1 MAKSEIDFLSFDGIG
16 NASDGHNTLP
26 IQVLPTKKKSK
37 AWKKVCMDRLERIG
51 IEQLHENIRFR
62 EFKKMKEGEF
72 TYSAVGLEEMSL
84 PWFSKEITKLRDKA
98 NIPTYLKHFDFIG
111 IVTGALEG
119 IYSDFEDVFRID
131 SIDEYS
137 TNEYIRQKTEM
148 LHQYAR
154 QVFKQEVNKLLLM
167 RGIDPNKQDFQ
178 SEEEAQAYQQ
188 QIQQEVQALTPAEI
202 EQNLSKNFK
211 VIATEW
217 AQNTLNADN
226 KRFRIP
232 EMDRENFVEFLLSGR
247 YFKHFFVG
255 YDYYRV
261 EPWKVEEVFF
271 SQDADAEFPQDGE
284 YAGRITNMAP
294 SKILDRFGHLLTTA
308 QQEGIGNYW
317 NQSKN
322 INDFDSPMAEVDSS
336 KSIQEQAFPTPT
348 VVPFHNYF
356 DHMANKQLEN
366 AFGAPLGKTTIED
379 EEGNEVSFA
388 SWMPE
393 MADGD
398 DTFRGDLYS
407 SYLRDDINV
416 RRDTLRVTEAYWRSY
431 KRMAVLII
439 PNDIGSLTVELVTDD
454 LIGEY
459 LTEEE
464 IKKLRNISLQDLQMA
479 MKEDRLDE
487 YANTITYIYVPEV
500 WKGIKIKGNGSTVKK
515 DIYVDVRPLDYQI
528 KGGDSNLYDVK
539 LPVAGIIS
547 TGLVKKLIPYQQLHN
562 IAMNQITEL
571 LEKELGVFFAFDL
584 TGLGS
589 EYQDE
594 TTEEAIYRVRDIIKD
609 TGIVGFDLSRQNT
622 QGNQPN
628 LFQRHEVVFATQ
640 VQYRWTLAQ
649 QYKQEA
655 LAQIG
660 ITPQVLGQPNTYTTA
675 EGVKQG
681 MQSSYALINPIFD
694 KMNLAK
700 AKEMEI
706 HIAVAQYCQST
717 GKDQTVL
724 YSKGDS
730 EHRFLD
736 IMAEDGELFPL
747 RHLGVIPISSSKDR
761 KILEQAKQI
770 ILNDNTLNK
779 SFSDALE
786 ILTSPTLIEMKNVA
800 ANIEK
805 RTQQQTQEQRQ
816 FEAEQVDK
824 QIAAAKD
831 QQEDKQLHETLIE
844 SIKADAAI
852 ERQEIASIAAASIKG
867 ENTDKVYDLIQKSAQ
882 DDLNNSY
889 RELEI
894 GIKNAEVMRKTNT
907 DTSKLNIEL
916 MKLQQK
922 AAELK
927 LDREKLQSAER
938 IALYNKN

>member
-1 MAKSEIDFLSFDGIG
+1 MAKSELDFLNFDGISAG
-16 NASDGHNTLP
+16 SSSGHNTLP
-26 IQVLPTKKKSK
+26 VQVIPNSRKKNAWRK
-37 AWKKVCMDRLERIG
+37 ANMDRLERIG

-62 EFKKMKEGEF
+62 EYEKMVEGEF
-72 TYSAVGLEEMSL
+72 TYSAVGLDEMSL
-84 PWFSKEITKLRDKA
+84 PWFQKEIKTLRDKV

-111 IVTGALEG
+111 IVVGALKGLYAE
-119 IYSDFEDVFRID
+119 FEDRFRID
-131 SIDEYS
+131 SVDEYA
-137 TNEYIRQKTEM
+137 TNEYIRQKTEL
-148 LHQYAR
+148 LHKYAQ
-154 QVFKQEVNKLLLM
+154 QVFMQEVNKLLLM

-178 SEEEAQAYQQ
+178 SQEEADAYQQ
-188 QIQQEVQALTPAEI
+188 QVQQEVKALTPPEI
-202 EQNLSKNFK
+202 EKSLSKNFK

-217 AQNTLNADN
+217 AQNTLDADN
-226 KRFRIP
+226 QRMRLP
-232 EMDRENFVEFLLSGR
+232 DMDRENFVDMLLSGR
-247 YFKHFFVG
+247 YFKHFRVG
-255 YDYYRV
+255 YDFYDV
-261 EPWKVEEVFF
+261 ERWKVTETFISE
-271 SQDADAEFPQDGE
+271 DADAQFPQDGE
-284 YAGRITNMAP
+284 YVGRITHMSP
-294 SKILDRFGHLLTTA
+294 SNILNRYGHLLNTA

-322 INDFDSPMAEVDSS
+322 LNDFDTPMAETSGR
-336 KSIQEQAFPTPT
+336 SIQESAFPTPT

-356 DHMANKQLEN
+356 DHLANKQLED
-366 AFGAPLGKTTIED
+366 AIGAPMGVTTMKD
-379 EEGNEVSFA
+379 DEGNDTTFA
-388 SWMPE
+388 SWIPE

-398 DTFRGDLYS
+398 DFRGDLYS
-407 SYLRDDINV
+407 AYLRDDISV
-416 RRDTLRVTEAYWRSY
+416 RRDTVRVTEAYWRSY
-431 KRMAVLII
+431 KRLAVLII
-439 PNDIGSLTVELVTDD
+439 PNEIGSLSVELTTDD
-454 LIGEY
+454 LLTDFI
-459 LTEEE
+459 TEEE
-464 IKKLRNISLQDLQMA
+464 IKKLRNVSLQDLQIA
-479 MKEDRLDE
+479 LKENRIEE

-500 WKGIKIKGNGSTVKK
+500 WKGIKIKGNGTTIKK
-515 DIYVDVRPLDYQI
+515 DIYLDVRPLDYQI

-547 TGLVKKLIPYQQLHN
+547 TGFVKKLIPYQQLHN

-594 TTEEAIYRVRDIIKD
+594 TTEESIYRVRDIIKD

-640 VQYRWTLAQ
+640 VQYRWQLAQ

-660 ITPQVLGQPNTYTTA
+660 ITPQVLGQPNTYNTA

-681 MQSSYALINPIFD
+681 MQASYALINPIFD

-700 AKEMEI
+700 AKEMEL

-717 GKDQTVL
+717 GKDSTVL
-724 YSKGDS
+724 YRKGDG

-747 RHLGVIPISSSKDR
+747 RQLGVIPISSSKDR

-770 ILNDNTLNK
+770 VLNDNTMSK
-779 SFSDALE
+779 SFADALE
-786 ILTSPTLIEMKNVA
+786 ILTSPTIIELRDVA

-805 RTQQQTQEQRQ
+805 KSQQQVQEQRQ
-816 FEAEQVDK
+816 FEGEQMDK
-824 QIAAAKD
+824 QIAAQKE

-844 SIKADAAI
+844 SLKADAML
-852 ERQEIASIAAASIKG
+852 EKQEISSIAAASIKG
-867 ENTDKVYDLIQKSAQ
+867 ENTVAVYDRISKAAQ

-894 GIKNAEVMRKTNT
+894 GIKDAEVKRKTEG
-907 DTSKLNIEL
+907 DTARLNQDLI
-916 MKLQQK
+916 KLQLK
-922 AAELK
+922 AQELR
-927 LDREKLQSAER
+927 LAREKIQSAER
-938 IALYNKN
+938 IALVNKN